1 MKSRPTGNITMFL
14 TSIIFLFIIPACGDP
29 DSIPATKMEFVGV
42 WQSPSG
48 FQIQIMPEGN
58 ANVYQPIDSL
68 HPDYEKLRLR
78 KANAVYNFGFEVEF
92 LGDTAINIKKPYHS
106 GRLYRINKSPY
117 MDADTMKMII
127 NGVEVRK
134 YKEEFFMADF

>member
-1 MKSRPTGNITMFL
+1 MKNRILKSIPVFL
-14 TSIIFLFIIPACGDP
+14 LPVIFLFLLSACGAP
-29 DSIPATKMEFVGV
+29 DSIPATKMDFVGV

-48 FQIQIMPEGN
+48 FQIQIMAQGN

-78 KANAVYNFGFEVEF
+78 KANEVYNFGFEVEF

-106 GRLYRINKSPY
+106 GRQYRIDKSPY

-127 NGVEVRK
+127 NGVVVK
-134 YKEEFFMADF
+134 KFEEEYFMADF